1 MYLDCLI
8 IEPRNLIQKRLK
20 INRIEV
26 GIDQLNFNWSITI
39 SFRIKDIDY
48 ETDIDEE
55 VRRFEDQGQMQ

>member
-1 MYLDCLI
+1 MY
-8 IEPRNLIQKRLK
+8 RFQKRLK